1 MAGRKLRRRPRPT
14 SQAHAQ
20 MLRTFDRARS
30 AAAGLDEA
38 LGRGGGDTLRR
49 DVALAIAR
57 CLEQHGVTHSPLS
70 TLHSEEPD
78 STTAPRAGT
87 RAGARGHSPLR
98 SSA

>member
-14 SQAHAQ
+14 SQAHTR
-20 MLRTFDRARS
+20 MLRTFDRARA

-49 DVALAIAR
+49 DLTTAIAR
-57 CLEQHGVTHSPLS
+57 CLEQHGATSPLS
-70 TLHSEEPD
+70 TLHTEEPD

-87 RAGARGHSPLR
+87 RAGTRGHSPLR
-98 SSA
+98 STA